1 MQNVSVPSQIFRAC
15 RFQTSKQLNLY
26 ANACLFWCSISRD
39 LLNTIMGDETFEAIK
54 YFLGLNVRRS
64 VDYNVVQDGF
74 RLESVYQYL
83 LSTLSSINYYID

>member
-1 MQNVSVPSQIFRAC
+1 
-15 RFQTSKQLNLY
+15 
-26 ANACLFWCSISRD
+26 
-39 LLNTIMGDETFEAIK
+39 MGDETFEAIK

-83 LSTLSSINYYID
+83 VSTLSSINYYID